1 MPSFCINSHPKNL
14 IAEKYSQELC
24 EICMEYSMDM
34 NKLLVIQLIIVMSPT
49 PISIEEDMA
58 QTVTSPRHS
67 SLLRAT
73 MPMYQNK
80 KDQNCTTVNKMEL
93 FRYLLYRKEMLKA
106 KVRMCFI

>member
-1 MPSFCINSHPKNL
+1 
-14 IAEKYSQELC
+14 
-24 EICMEYSMDM
+24 MEYSKDM

-58 QTVTSPRHS
+58 QTDTSPWHS

-73 MPMYQNK
+73 MYQNK

-106 KVRMCFI
+106 KVRM

>member
-1 MPSFCINSHPKNL
+1 
-14 IAEKYSQELC
+14 
-24 EICMEYSMDM
+24 MDM

-73 MPMYQNK
+73 MYQNK

-106 KVRMCFI
+106 KVRM